1 MEETAVDFMIEATG
15 VQKVYAAGG
24 LRVRALRGVDLGV
37 RRGEMVAIMGPSGSG
52 KTTLLNVLSG
62 LDDLSDGEVHVDA
75 KSKKG
80 YVRQEAD
87 AL

>member
-1 MEETAVDFMIEATG
+1 MEKAAADFMIEATG

-52 KTTLLNVLSG
+52 KSTLMKIIYGSVKPDEG
-62 LDDLSDGEVHVDA
+62 QVRFDGIEPRRELLV
-75 KSKKG
+75 G
-80 YVRQEAD
+80 PP
-87 AL
+87 